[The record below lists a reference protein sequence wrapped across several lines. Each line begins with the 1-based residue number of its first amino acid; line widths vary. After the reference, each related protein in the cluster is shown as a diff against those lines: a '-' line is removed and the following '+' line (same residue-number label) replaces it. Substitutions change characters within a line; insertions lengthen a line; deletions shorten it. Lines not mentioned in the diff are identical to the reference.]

1 MDGNGMCSVK
11 GELLIAWQRSAMKSA
26 TSDVKEK
33 GCRILVLLVGRWW
46 TRIQQ
51 MRFEVNRHLL
61 PTNKRG
67 ERTLGQAVLERSYR
81 CLECIGSLAGGTLSS
96 TNVSVNYWKR
106 KPYPTQVLQIKVNHL
121 YYCSSSWK
129 GRVSWGWVKTLGRM
143 IVINYFPPITSN
155 SSQCAWVHHL
165 PSKWEL
171 NMIDPPEVG
180 GLFINPS
187 PRIRKISRE
196 KSID

>member
-1 MDGNGMCSVK
+1 
-11 GELLIAWQRSAMKSA
+11 
-26 TSDVKEK
+26 
-33 GCRILVLLVGRWW
+33 
-46 TRIQQ
+46 

-96 TNVSVNYWKR
+96 TNVSVR

-129 GRVSWGWVKTLGRM
+129 GRVS
-143 IVINYFPPITSN
+143 
-155 SSQCAWVHHL
+155 
-165 PSKWEL
+165 
-171 NMIDPPEVG
+171 
-180 GLFINPS
+180 
-187 PRIRKISRE
+187 
-196 KSID
+196 